1 MNSAVAEVYDVAI
14 IGGGPGGLTAGLY
27 VARGKLKSVL
37 LERGIA
43 GGQIVNAERVENYPG
58 FPEGIS
64 GMELGERMLEQAS
77 RYGLNIVYAEATGV
91 ELKGKIKVVNT
102 SRESFIT
109 KSIIIAAGSE
119 HRKLGVPGEKELLG
133 KGISYCATCD
143 APFFREQ
150 RVAVVGGGDVAL
162 TDALFLSRF
171 ASRVIIIHRRRELRA
186 TAILQERA
194 SAERNIE
201 FLWDTVVEAVEG
213 NTQVQQLQLRRV
225 DTKEKSTLAV
235 DGVFVAIGLEPN
247 THFLEGKIPLS
258 PTNQVIVNG
267 LMETEIPG
275 VLAVGDVRQDSPRQA
290 IAAAGDGASAAVSV
304 VRYLREQ

>member
-1 MNSAVAEVYDVAI
+1 MAEVYDVAI

-27 VARGKLKSVL
+27 AARGKLKAVL
-37 LERGIA
+37 LERGLA

-64 GMELGERMLEQAS
+64 GMELGERMLAQAS
-77 RYGLNIVYAEATGV
+77 KYGLDIAYAEATGV
-91 ELKGKIKVVNT
+91 ELKGKIKTVHT
-102 SRESFIT
+102 SRQSYTT

-119 HRKLGVPGEKELLG
+119 HRKLGVPGEKDLLG
-133 KGISYCATCD
+133 KGVSYCATCD
-143 APFFREQ
+143 APFFRDQ
-150 RVAVVGGGDVAL
+150 RVAVIGGGDVAL

-186 TAILQERA
+186 AGILQERA

-213 NTQVQQLQLRRV
+213 NGQVQKLRLRRV

-275 VLAVGDVRQDSPRQA
+275 VLAVGDIRENSPRQA
-290 IAAAGDGASAAVSV
+290 VAAAGDGSNAAISV

>member
-1 MNSAVAEVYDVAI
+1 
-14 IGGGPGGLTAGLY
+14 
-27 VARGKLKSVL
+27 SVL
-37 LERGIA
+37 LERGLA

-64 GMELGERMLEQAS
+64 GMELGERMLAQAS
-77 RYGLNIVYAEATGV
+77 KYGLDIAYAEATGV
-91 ELKGKIKVVNT
+91 ELKGKIKTVHT
-102 SRESFIT
+102 SRQSYTT

-119 HRKLGVPGEKELLG
+119 HRKLGVPGEKDLLG
-133 KGISYCATCD
+133 KGVSYCATCD
-143 APFFREQ
+143 APFFRDQ
-150 RVAVVGGGDVAL
+150 RVAVIGGGDVAL

-186 TAILQERA
+186 AGILQERA

-213 NTQVQQLQLRRV
+213 NGQVQKLRLRRV

-275 VLAVGDVRQDSPRQA
+275 VLAVGDIRENSPRQA
-290 IAAAGDGASAAVSV
+290 VAAAGDGSNAAISV

>member
-1 MNSAVAEVYDVAI
+1 MNSAVAEVYDVVI

-27 VARGKLKSVL
+27 AARGKLKSVL

-64 GMELGERMLEQAS
+64 GMDLGERMLEQAS
-77 RYGLNIVYAEATGV
+77 RYGLNVVYAEATGV

-102 SRESFIT
+102 SRESFT
-109 KSIIIAAGSE
+109 TRSIIIAAGSE
-119 HRKLGVPGEKELLG
+119 HRKLGVPGEKKLLG
-133 KGISYCATCD
+133 KGVSYCATCD

-150 RVAVVGGGDVAL
+150 RVAVIGGGDVAL

-171 ASRVIIIHRRRELRA
+171 ASRVIVIHRRRELRA

-225 DTKEKSTLAV
+225 DTKEKSALAV

-258 PTNQVIVNG
+258 PANQVIVNG

-275 VLAVGDVRQDSPRQA
+275 VLAVGDVRQNSPRQA
-290 IAAAGDGASAAVSV
+290 VAAAGDGANAAVSV

>member
-1 MNSAVAEVYDVAI
+1 MTEVYDVAI

-27 VARGKLKSVL
+27 AARGKLKSVL
-37 LERGIA
+37 LERGLA

-64 GMELGERMLEQAS
+64 GMELGERMLAQAS
-77 RYGLNIVYAEATGV
+77 KYGLDIAYAEATGV
-91 ELKGKIKVVNT
+91 ELKGKIKTVHT
-102 SRESFIT
+102 SRQSYIT

-119 HRKLGVPGEKELLG
+119 HRKLGVPGEKDLLG
-133 KGISYCATCD
+133 RGVSYCATCD

-186 TAILQERA
+186 AGILQERV

-201 FLWDTVVEAVEG
+201 FLWDTIVEAVEG
-213 NTQVQQLQLRRV
+213 NGQVQKLLLRRV

-258 PTNQVIVNG
+258 SANQVIVNG

-275 VLAVGDVRQDSPRQA
+275 VLAVGDIRQNSPRQA
-290 IAAAGDGASAAVSV
+290 VAAAGDGANAAISV

>member
-1 MNSAVAEVYDVAI
+1 L
-14 IGGGPGGLTAGLY
+14 G
-27 VARGKLKSVL
+27 RGV
-37 LERGIA
+37 
-43 GGQIVNAERVENYPG
+43 
-58 FPEGIS
+58 
-64 GMELGERMLEQAS
+64 
-77 RYGLNIVYAEATGV
+77 
-91 ELKGKIKVVNT
+91 
-102 SRESFIT
+102 
-109 KSIIIAAGSE
+109 
-119 HRKLGVPGEKELLG
+119 
-133 KGISYCATCD
+133 SYCATCD

-186 TAILQERA
+186 AGILQERV

-201 FLWDTVVEAVEG
+201 FLWDTMVEAVEG
-213 NTQVQQLQLRRV
+213 NGQVQKLLLRRV

-258 PTNQVIVNG
+258 SANQVIVNG

-275 VLAVGDVRQDSPRQA
+275 VLAVGDIRQNSPRQA
-290 IAAAGDGASAAVSV
+290 VAAAGDGANAAISV

>member
-1 MNSAVAEVYDVAI
+1 MTEVYDVAI

-27 VARGKLKSVL
+27 AARGKLKSVL
-37 LERGIA
+37 LERGLA

-64 GMELGERMLEQAS
+64 GMELGERMLAQAS
-77 RYGLNIVYAEATGV
+77 KYGLDIAYAEATGV
-91 ELKGKIKVVNT
+91 ELKGKIKTVHT
-102 SRESFIT
+102 SRQSYTT

-119 HRKLGVPGEKELLG
+119 HRKLGVPGEKDLLG
-133 KGISYCATCD
+133 RGVSYCATCD

-186 TAILQERA
+186 AGILQERA

-201 FLWDTVVEAVEG
+201 FLWDTMVEAVEG
-213 NTQVQQLQLRRV
+213 NGQVQKLLLRRV

-258 PTNQVIVNG
+258 PANQVIVNG

-275 VLAVGDVRQDSPRQA
+275 VLAVGDIRQNSPRQA
-290 IAAAGDGASAAVSV
+290 VTAAGDGANAAISV

>member
-1 MNSAVAEVYDVAI
+1 MTEVYDVAI

-27 VARGKLKSVL
+27 AARGKLKSVL
-37 LERGIA
+37 LERGLA

-64 GMELGERMLEQAS
+64 GMELGERMLAQAS
-77 RYGLNIVYAEATGV
+77 KYGLDIAYAEATGV
-91 ELKGKIKVVNT
+91 ELKGKIKTVHT
-102 SRESFIT
+102 SRQSYTT

-119 HRKLGVPGEKELLG
+119 HRKLGVPGEKDLLG
-133 KGISYCATCD
+133 RGVSYCATCD

-186 TAILQERA
+186 TGILQERA

-201 FLWDTVVEAVEG
+201 FLWDTMVEAVEG
-213 NTQVQQLQLRRV
+213 NGQVQKLLLRRV

-258 PTNQVIVNG
+258 PANQVIVNG

-275 VLAVGDVRQDSPRQA
+275 VLAVGDIRQNSPRQA
-290 IAAAGDGASAAVSV
+290 VTAAGDGANAAISV
-304 VRYLREQ
+304 VR